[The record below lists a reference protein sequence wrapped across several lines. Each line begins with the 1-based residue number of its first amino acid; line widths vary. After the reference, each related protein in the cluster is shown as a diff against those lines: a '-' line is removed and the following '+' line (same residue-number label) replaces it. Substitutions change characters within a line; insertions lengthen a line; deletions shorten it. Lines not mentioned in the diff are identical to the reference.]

1 MYKIIGFKA
10 PTIPTKV
17 KAFSIFP
24 LSSFDLTINGNKVR
38 QATKNL
44 INNKENVGIT
54 AKAYLAK
61 AGTLPPS
68 NAAKEIASK
77 YDMNYLSLS
86 ANLVANFSGPMT
98 KEYW

>member
-10 PTIPTKV
+10 PTMPTSV
-17 KAFSIFP
+17 KFFNIFR
-24 LSSFDLTINGNKVR
+24 LSSFDLTINGNKVI

-44 INNKENVGIT
+44 MNNKENVGIT
-54 AKAYLAK
+54 ARANLAK

-68 NAAKEIASK
+68 NAAREIASK
-77 YDMNYLSLS
+77 YGIVYLSLS
-86 ANLVANFSGPMT
+86 ANSLANFSGPMT